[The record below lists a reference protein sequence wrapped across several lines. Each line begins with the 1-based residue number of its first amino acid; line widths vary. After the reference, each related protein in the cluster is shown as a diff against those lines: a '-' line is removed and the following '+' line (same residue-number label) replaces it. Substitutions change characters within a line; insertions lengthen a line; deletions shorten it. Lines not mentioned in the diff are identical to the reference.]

1 MKLWHEGGL
10 FAAIRRW
17 LHGFVRRIG
26 PNQGHAPKE
35 NTVPRAENPRE
46 QWLRQYKTS
55 RPPEDWLRRVAKAS
69 GQVSG
74 QTGRPPQ
81 RIVTRQ
87 VARAQ
92 VPEPKAQDTKLDRIP
107 PQKKPQENDAAP
119 LKRKNNL
126 SEVDSPGLPSRR
138 KPESIEKEGSAY
150 VRRPDV
156 RSTPEKS
163 SSGQQRPQ
171 LSSPEEP
178 VIGPAKNGFITPPV
192 QEPEQ
197 GEAPKHYRAE
207 QHKRS
212 TLPPRYES
220 RRHVDILSTSPA
232 PRGEGSTSSRQ
243 QLFSEQ
249 PNLKAHNSPTAPRCN
264 HGSLPIIS
272 TLQKTFT
279 ETQPAPLRGNV
290 HSEFEAPHTTHDVP
304 RSTAD
309 GITRHPV
316 TNDIPPLPAIDD
328 VPPSPVFANYD
339 FNTPLEQW
347 PLKTQSD
354 HGQTPEIEDPWPEL
368 PKITA
373 EEAYVP
379 ARALMDREHYERVVR
394 EQRGG
399 W

>member
-1 MKLWHEGGL
+1 MKPRHEGGL
-10 FAAIRRW
+10 FAAICRW
-17 LHGFVRRIG
+17 LYGFVRRMG

-35 NTVPRAENPRE
+35 NTLPRAENPRE

-92 VPEPKAQDTKLDRIP
+92 VPEPKAQDTKLDRISL
-107 PQKKPQENDAAP
+107 QKKPQENDAAP

-126 SEVDSPGLPSRR
+126 SEVNSPGLPSRG
-138 KPESIEKEGSAY
+138 KPESIERDGSAY

-156 RSTPEKS
+156 RSSPEKS

-171 LSSPEEP
+171 LSSPGEP

-197 GEAPKHYRAE
+197 DAAPKHYCAE
-207 QHKRS
+207 QNKMS

-220 RRHVDILSTSPA
+220 RRPVDVLSTSPA
-232 PRGEGSTSSRQ
+232 LRVEGSTSSRQ

-249 PNLKAHNSPTAPRCN
+249 PNLKAHNSPTAPRCK

-272 TLQKTFT
+272 SLQKTFT
-279 ETQPAPLRGNV
+279 EPQLAPLRGNF
-290 HSEFEAPHTTHDVP
+290 HSDVEGSHTTHDVS

-309 GITRHPV
+309 GITRHSV
-316 TNDIPPLPAIDD
+316 TNAIPPLSAIDD
-328 VPPSPVFANYD
+328 LPPSPVFANYD
-339 FNTPLEQW
+339 FNILLEQW
-347 PLKTQSD
+347 PLKTQSER
-354 HGQTPEIEDPWPEL
+354 GQTPEIEDPWPEL